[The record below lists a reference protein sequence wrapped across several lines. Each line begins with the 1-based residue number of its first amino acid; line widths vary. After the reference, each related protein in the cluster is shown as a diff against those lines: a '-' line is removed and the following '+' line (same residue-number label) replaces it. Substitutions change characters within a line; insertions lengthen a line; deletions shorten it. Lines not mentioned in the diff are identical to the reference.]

1 MSTILAPKAP
11 ASTKKALNKAIDP
24 KPRIDHAVELALPLQ
39 TVAEVATTE
48 HKPKSDEPVSHPT
61 VERPENSVPTTTTAE
76 IGDGQHNGD
85 VDLPAM
91 TLTPE
96 AIVTYARE
104 ATFKFFQD
112 QYGSVFAWAPTGV
125 GQQEH
130 HECLRIRSRTLLA
143 RLLELIKCRTKS
155 MPQLSTLKQA
165 IEILELE
172 AFGSPKK
179 NLDNRRAT
187 VGDETFIDLGDE
199 HWRMVRISRQ
209 GWEAVPQQE
218 PRFFRPQHV
227 QALPEP
233 ASGGNLDDLSNFV
246 PTETKEEKLLL
257 NAWLLGGLYA
267 AVPNPIL
274 LLTGQQ
280 GSAKTT
286 RSRRLRSLLDPSLTP
301 VLGDLEMSNL
311 FLTFQ
316 HHAVPCFEN
325 VSSFKRREADMFCR
339 AVTGNGVERRKLYTD
354 SDQVLY
360 SFRRPIIINGIDT
373 PSTRPDFLDRC
384 LILNCQRMAKFTTLE
399 KLDQEFEAARPK
411 LFGAMLDLLVKTLA
425 VLPTTPSDTE
435 FRMADFA
442 RFGRAVALAQG
453 LKAEDFDEAYR
464 MNLQQQNFEVLEDA
478 PMARIMVKFAA
489 QHAKK
494 KPWEGTAEDLLA
506 KLQDVAHVMGDK
518 DAKTDLPKSARW
530 LSSRLGELAP
540 ALASRGVYISKQPR
554 TNAKRLWAISSTI
567 PVDPNAEVDDI
578 FELMAELQE
587 EGHQA

>member
-1 MSTILAPKAP
+1 MSTTLAPKAP
-11 ASTKKALNKAIDP
+11 ASTKKALNKAGDP
-24 KPRIDHAVELALPLQ
+24 KPWIERTVELPQPLL
-39 TVAEVATTE
+39 TVAEVATPTD
-48 HKPKSDEPVSHPT
+48 KPKSNGQVSHLT
-61 VERPENSVPTTTTAE
+61 EERPENSVPATTTADSSDGNDD
-76 IGDGQHNGD
+76 GDD
-85 VDLPAM
+85 ELPAM

-104 ATFKFFQD
+104 ADFKFFQD
-112 QYGSVFAWAPTGV
+112 QYGSVFAWVPTGE
-125 GQQEH
+125 GERKH
-130 HECLRIRSRTLLA
+130 NECLRIRSRSLLA
-143 RLLELIKCRTKS
+143 RLLELIKYRTKS

-179 NLDNRRAT
+179 NLDNRRVT

-199 HWRMVRISRQ
+199 NWRMVRITRQ
-209 GWEAVPQQE
+209 GWEAVPQE
-218 PRFFRPQHV
+218 EARFFRPQHV

-233 ASGGNLDDLSNFV
+233 IPGGNLDDLSNFV

-257 NAWLLGGLYA
+257 TAWLLGGLYP
-267 AVPNPIL
+267 AVPNPIM

-384 LILNCQRMAKFTTLE
+384 LILNCRRMQQFTTLE

-425 VLPTTPSDTE
+425 VLPTTPSATE

-478 PMARIMVKFAA
+478 PMARIMVKFTV
-489 QHAKK
+489 QHATK
-494 KPWEGTAEDLLA
+494 KPWEGTGEDLLA

-518 DAKTDLPKSARW
+518 DAKADLPKSARW
-530 LSSRLGELAP
+530 LSTRLGELAP
-540 ALASRGVYISKQPR
+540 ALASRGVYISKHR
-554 TNAKRLWAISSTI
+554 TNAKRLWTISSTI

-578 FELMAELQE
+578 IEHLAGMGE
-587 EGHQA
+587 EGQQA